1 MDYAITDAQN
11 PTDLPKCKEVAEIL
25 TATYPGHNW
34 WVTIND
40 GMLIMKSL
48 KVSPNAGMV
57 VPLRLFDSDGGR
69 LKKEIVMKGGEFLE
83 AANLRRGSFQG
94 NNATVLEGVQGLKG
108 GQGARLMP
116 QPTEYASD
124 GILVT
129 DV

>member
-1 MDYAITDAQN
+1 MDYAITDAPN
-11 PTDLPKCKEVAEIL
+11 AADLPKCKEIAEIL

-57 VPLRLFDSDGGR
+57 VPLRLFDSDAGR
-69 LKKEIVMKGGEFLE
+69 LKKEVVMKGGEFLE
-83 AANLRRGSFQG
+83 AAHLRRGSFLG
-94 NNATVLEGVQGLKG
+94 ENAKVLEGMRERQKP
-108 GQGARLMP
+108 RLMQQPREYSP
-116 QPTEYASD
+116 QDIVIA
-124 GILVT
+124 